1 MNGVQKG
8 MVFKVGNNLSTRKGE
23 NRETIV
29 SWLGLSLLVGLAFIL
44 FSLFH
49 QPMISQAN
57 EPTQEKHFM
66 VYYRAWRDK
75 TMQGVNTTLPDENW
89 LTMHDIPYGI
99 DIVNVFS
106 YVPKGQEALAQPF
119 YDTLKNEYA
128 PALHARGVRLVREID
143 YSELLK
149 VLMQEQRLQKQN
161 LMLMRKSC

>member
-1 MNGVQKG
+1 MVVYALSFRWIHKNERSAERNGVQSGEQFIDK
-8 MVFKVGNNLSTRKGE
+8 KRRKQRNNCQLAGSFVIG
-23 NRETIV
+23 
-29 SWLGLSLLVGLAFIL
+29 WLAFIL

-106 YVPKGQEALAQPF
+106 YVPK
-119 YDTLKNEYA
+119 DKKH
-128 PALHARGVRLVREID
+128 LHSHFMIR
-143 YSELLK
+143 
-149 VLMQEQRLQKQN
+149 
-161 LMLMRKSC
+161 